1 MNIILLSGGSGKRLW
16 PLSNNIRSKQFI
28 KIFKKENGEYE
39 SMIQRM
45 YRMIKTVDENAVIT
59 IATSKSQVSSIHNQ
73 ISTDVGISVEP
84 TRRDTF
90 PAMALASAYLHD
102 VKNVSPD
109 ETVLVCPV
117 DPYVEQDF
125 FKALKA
131 LSDIASNE
139 EFNLSLM
146 GISPTYPSEKYGYI
160 IPEKFDDISRVSCFK
175 EKPDTETAKEYIKQ
189 GALWNSGVF
198 AFKLDYLL
206 NKSKELLGSDE
217 YKYLYNNYDKLIK
230 ISFDYAVVEKEK
242 NIQVM
247 RFNGKWKDLGT
258 WNTLAESMSDT
269 FVGDV
274 VLNENCNNV
283 RVINELDT
291 PILAMGLKDV
301 VISASP
307 NGILVSDMGES
318 SYIKP
323 YVDKIDDR
331 IMFAEKSWGYFKII
345 DVGQNSLTIKVT
357 LNKGH
362 KMNYHSHQNR
372 DEVWTVTSGVG
383 EVTIDGEI
391 KPVQAGDTITMK
403 AGCKHTILAK
413 TELQLIEVQIG
424 EDITVS
430 DKIKYN

>member
-1 MNIILLSGGSGKRLW
+1 
-16 PLSNNIRSKQFI
+16 
-28 KIFKKENGEYE
+28 
-39 SMIQRM
+39 
-45 YRMIKTVDENAVIT
+45 
-59 IATSKSQVSSIHNQ
+59 
-73 ISTDVGISVEP
+73 
-84 TRRDTF
+84 
-90 PAMALASAYLHD
+90 LHD

-383 EVTIDGEI
+383 EITIDGEI